1 MWLDHKKRSNGVIN
15 FSHSNAFNEWINT
28 WGLME
33 IRDPSRSFTWS
44 NNQDKL
50 MMAILERILTST
62 DWDGKFPRANVT
74 ILPKEVS
81 DHNPLMIKF
90 GIRRQIKKSYV

>member
-1 MWLDHKKRSNGVIN
+1 VIN

-44 NNQDKL
+44 NNQDKP

-62 DWDGKFPRANVT
+62 DWDGKFP
-74 ILPKEVS
+74 
-81 DHNPLMIKF
+81 
-90 GIRRQIKKSYV
+90 